1 MRSDPGAGAGLNP
14 AAASRRN
21 GPSPVRGAAS
31 DRGCS
36 VNSDRN
42 HDIAVIGAGIAG
54 ASVAAELARA
64 TRGALRI
71 VLLEMEDRP
80 GYHTTGR
87 SAAIYAPTYGP
98 PPIRALTRAARAFFD
113 APPAGFAPAPLLR
126 PLEAVF
132 VARPDQRA
140 ALDAMAAEFRDQPD
154 IAPVGPDWLARH
166 VPLLR
171 PGYAAGGLL
180 DRSTHEIDVAA
191 LHQGYIGQ
199 FRALGGRLL
208 TRAEVTALKRRE
220 GAWHLQTAAGPV
232 RAETVVNAAGAW
244 AGRVGE
250 MAGAERIGLRPLRR
264 TAMTVAAP
272 PGCDTAALPM
282 VIDIEERFYLK
293 PDAGQLLISP
303 ANEDPEPPCDVQ
315 PDEMDVALCVDR
327 IERAFDLQI
336 RRIGSRWAGLR
347 SFVADRCPVAGWSRA
362 VPGFYW
368 LAGQGGYGIQ
378 SAPALARFAAAGL
391 LDRPVPQDIL
401 DAGLDPATLAPDR
414 PALAGG

>member
-1 MRSDPGAGAGLNP
+1 MDQETGF
-14 AAASRRN
+14 
-21 GPSPVRGAAS
+21 
-31 DRGCS
+31 
-36 VNSDRN
+36 
-42 HDIAVIGAGIAG
+42 DIAVIGAGIAG

-64 TRGALRI
+64 MDGALRI

-113 APPAGFAPAPLLR
+113 SPPAGFAEVPLLR
-126 PLEAVF
+126 PIEAVF

-140 ALDAMAAEFRDQPD
+140 ALDAMADEFRDQPD
-154 IAPVGPDWLARH
+154 IVPVDTDWLARH

-191 LHQGYIGQ
+191 LHQGYLGQ
-199 FRALGGRLL
+199 VRALGGRLV
-208 TRAEVTALKRRE
+208 TRTEVTALHHRD
-220 GAWHLQTAAGPV
+220 GAWHLDTTAGPI

-244 AGRVGE
+244 AGRIGE
-250 MAGAERIGLRPLRR
+250 MAGAERIGLSPLRR
-264 TAMTVAAP
+264 TAMTVEAP
-272 PGCDTAALPM
+272 AGLDTAALPM

-293 PDAGQLLISP
+293 PDAGRLLISP

-315 PDEMDVALCVDR
+315 PDEMDIALCVDR
-327 IERAFDLQI
+327 IERAFDMQI
-336 RRIGSRWAGLR
+336 RRIGTRWAGLR

-362 VPGFYW
+362 APGFYW

-378 SAPALARFAAAGL
+378 SAPALARFAAAGI

-401 DAGLDPATLAPDR
+401 DAGLDPAALAPER
-414 PALAGG
+414 PALAGD